1 MKCFPLLAASCLIL
15 CASGAVAENRVF
27 ILANPPDKNGID
39 RCLANGE
46 KCGAQA
52 ARSYC
57 QSREFSQ
64 ATTYRR
70 VDPDEVTGSVP
81 KTAADNCPD
90 GGCNEYVA
98 IICQR

>member
-1 MKCFPLLAASCLIL
+1 MKPFPLLVAGILIL
-15 CASGAVAENRVF
+15 SVSGGVAENRVF

-39 RCLANGE
+39 KCLANSE
-46 KCGAQA
+46 RCGVQA
-52 ARSYC
+52 AHSYC
-57 QSREFSQ
+57 LSRKFSQ
-64 ATTYRR
+64 ATAYRR

>member
-1 MKCFPLLAASCLIL
+1 MKLLSSLVAGFLIL
-15 CASGAVAENRVF
+15 LTTGAFAENRVF
-27 ILANPPDKNGID
+27 ILANPPDKNGAD
-39 RCLANGE
+39 RCLASGE

-52 ARSYC
+52 AHSYC
-57 QSREFSQ
+57 QSHEFVQ
-64 ATTYRR
+64 AKAYRR

-90 GGCNEYVA
+90 GGCDEYVA

>member
-1 MKCFPLLAASCLIL
+1 MKFPSSLLAGLLIL
-15 CASGAVAENRVF
+15 HTSGALAESRVF
-27 ILANPPDKNGID
+27 ILANPPDGNGID

-52 ARSYC
+52 ARSNC
-57 QSREFSQ
+57 QSHEFFQ
-64 ATTYRR
+64 AKAYRR

-81 KTAADNCPD
+81 KTAADGCPN
-90 GGCNEYVA
+90 GGCDEYVA